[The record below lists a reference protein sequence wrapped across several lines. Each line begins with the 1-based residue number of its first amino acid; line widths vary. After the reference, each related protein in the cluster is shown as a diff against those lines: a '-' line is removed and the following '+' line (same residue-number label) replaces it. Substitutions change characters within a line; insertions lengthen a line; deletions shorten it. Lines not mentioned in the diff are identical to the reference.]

1 MKDARLKTGPEKKQP
16 RKKKKKPTQCMP
28 ERSIQDVKYLVLKSC
43 IDLGGRS
50 RGRYTDLPCC
60 SITCEGTDGLR
71 LSQNVLL
78 YHGQGGKDSRRSQQ
92 RQQGSLVAY
101 RSWYIYFLFIIIILP
116 YHISESGMSYQFIYY
131 LFSETLSIA
140 GKKWLRSFSL
150 LFLIKELQG
159 SFAPT

>member
-1 MKDARLKTGPEKKQP
+1 
-16 RKKKKKPTQCMP
+16 MP

-78 YHGQGGKDSRRSQQ
+78 YHGQGGKIPGDHSRDSKAHWWHTDPDTSTF
-92 RQQGSLVAY
+92 Y
-101 RSWYIYFLFIIIILP
+101 
-116 YHISESGMSYQFIYY
+116 
-131 LFSETLSIA
+131 
-140 GKKWLRSFSL
+140 SL
-150 LFLIKELQG
+150 L
-159 SFAPT
+159 